1 MVEQQAQQ
9 PLGQGPNEAVPTAE
23 ETRGIPGA
31 SQIAGFACTD
41 FKGIMFELPVKY
53 ETIKLIGKGTYGSV
67 ISARNRETGEQIA
80 IKKLSHVEDLVSKT
94 TKALLQ

>member
-1 MVEQQAQQ
+1 MVQAPDNSTTSAAPTEQQA
-9 PLGQGPNEAVPTAE
+9 GISVPSN
-23 ETRGIPGA
+23 RP
-31 SQIAGFACTD
+31 GFACTD

-80 IKKLSHVEDLVSKT
+80 IKKLSHVEDLVSIGT
-94 TKALLQ
+94 P

>member
-1 MVEQQAQQ
+1 MVTPDTSASSEQ
-9 PLGQGPNEAVPTAE
+9 TAGTPVE
-23 ETRGIPGA
+23 SSRPGY
-31 SQIAGFACTD
+31 ACTD

-80 IKKLSHVEDLVSKT
+80 IKKLSHVEDLVR
-94 TKALLQ
+94 